1 MLLHSLEWT
10 LLHQLT
16 IEIYEGLKMD
26 KDTIDFV
33 KRSQYRQRVLTS
45 LEGNVLIPTEIAKRS
60 NIKTNHVS
68 KVLSE
73 LKSKDLIEIINPEMR
88 KGRLYRLTK
97 KGEAVTENINSD

>member
-1 MLLHSLEWT
+1 MPLHSLEWT

-45 LEGNVLIPTEIAKRS
+45 LDGNVLIPTEIAKRS
-60 NIKTNHVS
+60 DIKTNHVS

-73 LKSKDLIEIINPEMR
+73 LRNKDLIEVLDDSVR
-88 KGRLYRLTK
+88 KGRLYRLK
-97 KGEAVTENINSD
+97 NDGKEVLNQINNK